1 MTIKIKT
8 RIDRFGRIVIPKKI
22 RSDFGLK
29 SNSEVILE
37 AGENGI
43 IVYPKTQLP
52 FIIDKDGIIVVC
64 SEPTETFTDFL
75 KKEREDRIRKIAK
88 DISS

>member
-22 RSDFGLK
+22 RSDFGLQ
-29 SNSEVILE
+29 NNAEVILE

-43 IVYPKTQLP
+43 IVHPKASLP
-52 FIIDKDGIIVVC
+52 FVTEKEGIIVVC
-64 SEPTETFTDFL
+64 SEPTEAFTEFL
-75 KKEREDRIRKIAK
+75 KKEREDRNRKIAK
-88 DISS
+88 DISF